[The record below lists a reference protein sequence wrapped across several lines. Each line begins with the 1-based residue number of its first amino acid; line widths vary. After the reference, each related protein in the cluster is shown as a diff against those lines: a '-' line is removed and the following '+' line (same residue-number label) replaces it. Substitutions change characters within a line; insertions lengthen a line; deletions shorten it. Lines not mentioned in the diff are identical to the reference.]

1 VWCID
6 LGIINWFIE
15 WMKSL
20 AQRYALIRQGV
31 MLDNA
36 LNYFKNVPTSIDDIF
51 GNIIQWVDRRL
62 AEIVLVDKGS
72 V

>member
-1 VWCID
+1 
-6 LGIINWFIE
+6 
-15 WMKSL
+15 MKSL